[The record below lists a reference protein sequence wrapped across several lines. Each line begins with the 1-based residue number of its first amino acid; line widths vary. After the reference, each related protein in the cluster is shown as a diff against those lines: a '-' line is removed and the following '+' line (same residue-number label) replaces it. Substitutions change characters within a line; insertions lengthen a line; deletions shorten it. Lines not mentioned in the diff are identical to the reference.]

1 MTTALLIAAVL
12 LVLLGLAGLI
22 LPALP
27 AGPII
32 FIGLLLAAWAED
44 FAFVGWRTLSV
55 LGGLTLL
62 AMAADFVAGAFGARH
77 FGATHRAAIGSAVGA
92 VIGLFFGIVG
102 ILVGPFLGAVA
113 GELTARSDLRT
124 AGRAG
129 FGALVGLVLG
139 VAAKTAIAFSMI
151 GLFLVVRLF
160 GGP

>member
-1 MTTALLIAAVL
+1 MTTALLLAAAL

-27 AGPII
+27 AGPMI

-55 LGGLTLL
+55 LGVLTVLGI
-62 AMAADFVAGAFGARH
+62 AADFVAGAFGARR
-77 FGATHRAAIGSAVGA
+77 FGATHRAAVGSAIGA
-92 VIGLFFGIVG
+92 VVGLFFGIIG
-102 ILVGPFLGAVA
+102 ILIGPFLGAVA

-129 FGALVGLVLG
+129 FGALVGLILG

-151 GLFLVVRLF
+151 GLFLLVRF
-160 GGP
+160 MA